1 MVRTQ
6 LRVIKGRDR
15 GLLFS
20 VRIII
25 WQYKWSFST
34 GSFFKLRYRRRLSR
48 LSDPHLP
55 MSPTS
60 SPSERSQPLSST
72 VRTTALNVGRE
83 YMDPRMKMTS
93 GFGLLSIDEGI
104 GSTLGK
110 TKATIAMDPT
120 GELTPAGSACEGDYE
135 DDVGYVRKEGELTRT
150 LSALQR
156 LSVEER
162 TTLQRK
168 LREQQ
173 QSSREPADPDRAN
186 KEDSFPIAPD
196 SPYRVI
202 LQKAVVEGDLEA
214 AAAALRSGAD
224 PNERDELRHSSLHFA
239 AAKGDIGCLQEL
251 MNSGAR
257 ANVANNVRPYG

>member
-1 MVRTQ
+1 
-6 LRVIKGRDR
+6 
-15 GLLFS
+15 
-20 VRIII
+20 
-25 WQYKWSFST
+25 
-34 GSFFKLRYRRRLSR
+34 
-48 LSDPHLP
+48 
-55 MSPTS
+55 
-60 SPSERSQPLSST
+60 
-72 VRTTALNVGRE
+72 
-83 YMDPRMKMTS
+83 MDPRMKMTS
-93 GFGLLSIDEGI
+93 GFGLLSIDERI

-135 DDVGYVRKEGELTRT
+135 DYVGHPRKEGELTRT

-173 QSSREPADPDRAN
+173 QQSSRETADSDRAS
-186 KEDSFPIAPD
+186 KEDTLSIAPD

-214 AAAALRSGAD
+214 VTAALCSGAD

-257 ANVANNVRPYG
+257 ANVANNVRPFCYRHFIHYLLVRFENQYKAQFAVVPKCLEKFFESSTYRGYCIETNTHTHTQA